1 MQNKTNK
8 IILFALLGIALIA
21 SVITIIFAAK
31 VTAARNV
38 IVKENEYPEEFFFQ
52 VMTGSI
58 AIDEVP
64 DAIKE
69 AAITARSANKIFN
82 ISSTVLYILVA
93 IAIIAALVTF
103 FKLWWTKRQSFIKT
117 LLVAAILCVIFFVAW
132 LFSSGTDV
140 PTTMLEKF
148 DMTQSGSKLVGAASI
163 SVYILFFASLVSI
176 IVTEVIKLF
185 KK

>member
-31 VTAARNV
+31 VTSAKKV
-38 IVKENEYPEEFFFQ
+38 IVDENEYKDDYFFR
-52 VMTGSI
+52 VMTNT
-58 AIDEVP
+58 EEVVP
-64 DAIKE
+64 DAIQE
-69 AAITARSANKIFN
+69 AAQTARSANKIFN
-82 ISSTVLYILVA
+82 ISSTILYILVA

-132 LFSSGTDV
+132 LVSSGTDV
-140 PTTMLEKF
+140 PDTMLQKF